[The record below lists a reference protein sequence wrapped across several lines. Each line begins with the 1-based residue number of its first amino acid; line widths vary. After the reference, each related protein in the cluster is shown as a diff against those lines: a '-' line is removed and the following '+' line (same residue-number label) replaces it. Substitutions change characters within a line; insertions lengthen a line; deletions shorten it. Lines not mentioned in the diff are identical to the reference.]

1 MEFRLGNDYRA
12 LFLPRRSLL
21 VMSGPAR
28 YQWAHYI
35 PHRKRDVV
43 DEEVVVR
50 SSHRVSFTFRQVC
63 ARCSERAFE
72 AVQYYAGD
80 PRQRFTHTNMCIAG
94 ARRAVR
100 LWLPR
105 YM

>member
-1 MEFRLGNDYRA
+1 MSLSLGSTAVMEFRLGDDHRA

-35 PHRKRDVV
+35 PHRKHDVV
-43 DEEVVVR
+43 DGKVVAR

-63 ARCSERAFE
+63 HPFHPSLKYAAFCS
-72 AVQYYAGD
+72 
-80 PRQRFTHTNMCIAG
+80 
-94 ARRAVR
+94 
-100 LWLPR
+100 
-105 YM
+105 

>member
-1 MEFRLGNDYRA
+1 MSLSLSGSAVMEFRLGDDHRA

-43 DEEVVVR
+43 DGELVAR
-50 SSHRVSFTFRQVC
+50 SSHRVSFTLRQVC
-63 ARCSERAFE
+63 AQCSQWAF
-72 AVQYYAGD
+72 QG
-80 PRQRFTHTNMCIAG
+80 MCRTAQEL
-94 ARRAVR
+94 VTS
-100 LWLPR
+100 
-105 YM
+105 

>member
-1 MEFRLGNDYRA
+1 MEFRLGDDHRA

-35 PHRKRDVV
+35 PHRKRDMV
-43 DEEVVVR
+43 DGEVAAR

-63 ARCSERAFE
+63 AQCLQCALMGVS
-72 AVQYYAGD
+72 
-80 PRQRFTHTNMCIAG
+80 HCAG
-94 ARRAVR
+94 ACNIQHSGKG
-100 LWLPR
+100 
-105 YM
+105 